1 MAAEEIARTVPPL
14 ERVVLATDLGAD
26 SVDLFAHGLALAL
39 RGGARLY
46 LVHILD
52 EDHPEAGWRRL
63 PSVRTL
69 LERWGALS
77 PSATPEQFE
86 ALGIFVHPLEF
97 RPIDGDLPTALVR
110 RVASL
115 QPELLLLGT
124 HVRGWFDRVARP
136 SVAEPVV
143 RELRRPTL
151 MLSDHARGLVDPETG
166 LVRLRR
172 VVVPVTSELPQQGL
186 LDELVRLLEALQ
198 VGSVQITFIHTG
210 SDKTLPDLSL
220 ASHMGWTWKLERRE
234 GTVLEQTLE
243 AAAEYEADLIAMVT
257 RGHDTWLD
265 AIYGS
270 TTEQVL
276 HQAPCP
282 VFVFPL

>member
-1 MAAEEIARTVPPL
+1 MPVPL
-14 ERVVLATDLGAD
+14 KKVVLATDLGAD

-39 RGGARLY
+39 RGGAELF

-52 EDHPEAGWRRL
+52 EEHPEASWRRL
-63 PSVRTL
+63 PSVRSL
-69 LERWGALS
+69 LERWGALA

-86 ALGIFVHPLEF
+86 ALGIHVHPLEF
-97 RPIDGDLPTALVR
+97 RPVDGDLPTALVR

-115 QPELLLLGT
+115 DPELLLLGT
-124 HVRGWFDRVARP
+124 RLRGWFDRVARP

-151 MLSDHARGLVDPETG
+151 MLSDRARGLVDPETG

-172 VVVPVTSELPQQGL
+172 VVVPVTAELPQQGMIE
-186 LDELVRLLEALQ
+186 ELARLLEAMQVSSAQITLVH
-198 VGSVQITFIHTG
+198 VGSEE
-210 SDKTLPDLSL
+210 TLPELSL
-220 ASHMGWTWKLERRE
+220 PSRPDWTWKLERRE
-234 GTVLEQTLE
+234 GSVLEQTLE
-243 AAAEYEADLIAMVT
+243 AVAELDADLVAMVT

-265 AIYGS
+265 ALYGS

-276 HQAPCP
+276 HKAPCP

>member
-1 MAAEEIARTVPPL
+1 MPPL
-14 ERVVLATDLGAD
+14 ERVVLATDLGSD

-39 RGGARLY
+39 RGGAELF

-52 EDHPEAGWRRL
+52 EVHPEATWRRL

-69 LERWGALS
+69 LERWGALA
-77 PSATPEQFE
+77 PSATPAQFE
-86 ALGIFVHPLEF
+86 ALGIHVHPLEF
-97 RPIDGDLPTALVR
+97 QPVDADLTTALVR

-115 QPELLLLGT
+115 RPDLLLVGT

-143 RELRRPTL
+143 RELRLPTL
-151 MLSDHARGLVDPETG
+151 MVSDHARGLVDPETG

-172 VVVPVTSELPQQGL
+172 VVMPVTAELPQQGL
-186 LDELVRLLEALQ
+186 LDALTRMLEALQ
-198 VGSVQITFIHTG
+198 VGTVQITFVHTG
-210 SDKTLPDLSL
+210 SDDTLPDLSPP
-220 ASHMGWTWKLERRE
+220 SREGWTWKLEKRE

-243 AAAEYEADLIAMVT
+243 AASEHDADLIAMVT

-265 AIYGS
+265 EIYGS

-276 HQAPCP
+276 HKAPCP